1 MEEVGIEHSSTVGI
15 NASFDTLHFIFKLR
29 DFCYALPFDQVDFVV
44 PYPELTKLPNVTDDI
59 VGHFE
64 FKDWPIIVIDKT
76 AKINQKKS
84 ELIILKVQDI
94 KVGICVDELMGVKRL
109 IASNK
114 EVDHDTPFP
123 YNAIFKTDNSLIFRL
138 DLEKFLPVNYL
149 KKLLGHFKKHGPTT
163 AVQTQTNDE
172 IKDQNDQQVIIRIG
186 SHLIAVELTQIREFH
201 PSFSCT
207 PSPSNNRSLI
217 GTINLRGEIGC
228 IYEVGSYFNG
238 TQSKLDK
245 TSIFILYDFPDI
257 GLNGVLVDEI
267 VSVNQDQTYKIIEK
281 DLKMRGFPQEYYH
294 GIVCLEDSE
303 ALVFD
308 LKGLLKSIIKSEN
321 IT

>member
-1 MEEVGIEHSSTVGI
+1 MEEASLGHNSTVGI
-15 NASFDTLHFIFKLR
+15 NTSFDTLHFIFKLC
-29 DFCYALPFDQVDFVV
+29 DFSYALPFDQVDFVV

-76 AKINQKKS
+76 AKLSKKKS

-109 IASNK
+109 IASTND
-114 EVDHDTPFP
+114 VDHDTPFP
-123 YNAIFKTDNSLIFRL
+123 YNAIFKTENSLTFRL

-149 KKLLGHFKKHGPTT
+149 KKLLGHFKQDIQSNT
-163 AVQTQTNDE
+163 VQNSSSEE
-172 IKDQNDQQVIIRIG
+172 IENEKDQQVIIRIG
-186 SHLIAVELTQIREFH
+186 PHLIAVELTQIREFH
-201 PSFSCT
+201 PSFNCT
-207 PSPSNNRSLI
+207 PSPSNNKSLI

-228 IYEVGSYFNG
+228 IYDVGSFFNG
-238 TQSKLDK
+238 TKSKLNK

-267 VSVNQDQTYKIIEK
+267 ISVNQDQTYKIIEK
-281 DLKMRGFPQEYYH
+281 DLKMEGFPQEFYH
-294 GIVCLEDSE
+294 GIVCLENSE

-308 LKGLLKSIIKSEN
+308 LKSLLKNIIKSEN
-321 IT
+321 